1 MLAGHHH
8 MAVLRNI
15 GNSQGVLIP
24 KVLIHKANLEGHEL
38 EFELHDDGLLIKPMK
53 APRSG
58 WKEQIA
64 SLLQTS
70 DHDIDQEWL
79 DADLID
85 QEEDN
90 E

>member
-1 MLAGHHH
+1 
-8 MAVLRNI
+8 MAILRNI

-24 KVLIHKANLEGHEL
+24 KILIHKANLEGHEL
-38 EFELHDDGLLIKPMK
+38 EFELHDDGLLIKPIK
-53 APRSG
+53 TPRSG

-70 DHDIDQEWL
+70 DHDVDQEWL